1 MAVDPAT
8 TEQLK
13 RALDNASTA
22 AKAAGE
28 ALDDIS
34 RLYVAA
40 DKAARASLKP
50 QVDRE
55 IKRYQNL
62 TAQVAA
68 LVQMLNALE
77 A

>member
-1 MAVDPAT
+1 MVVDST
-8 TEQLK
+8 TIEQLK
-13 RALDNASTA
+13 RALDNASAA

-28 ALDDIS
+28 ALDEIS

-40 DKAARASLKP
+40 DKAARVSLKP
-50 QVDRE
+50 QVERE
-55 IKRYQNL
+55 IKRYENL